1 MMSQWTTALAIMGAG
16 LMVSA
21 GLWLILGLK

>member
-1 MMSQWTTALAIMGAG
+1 MMTKWTTALAIMGAG
-16 LMVSA
+16 LTVSA

>member
-16 LMVSA
+16 LTFSA
-21 GLWLILGLK
+21 GLWLIFGLK